1 MLHPVSSHIGDGRKE
16 LRIIIGQNSLTEI
29 GFISFAALLVLSLAG
44 LAKTRQCMTATYVAK
59 WANIYQL
66 LGSSDSQART
76 EWQVKLSTI
85 SLFKAFASE
94 TRYRSQP
101 DCMSVTSKSL
111 HICHIKIF
119 AYLFRQCLCRYHVT
133 REVSWPDV
141 GVDVVDGGGIGDDV
155 GDDSGIGGDVG
166 YDNRVGFYCVDC
178 VRYNSRQS
186 KGAEEYVSSS

>member
-44 LAKTRQCMTATYVAK
+44 LAKTRQCMTTAMYVAK

-85 SLFKAFASE
+85 SLFKAK
-94 TRYRSQP
+94 TLQVKP
-101 DCMSVTSKSL
+101 DTVLNLIACLLHQNLCTSVTLESL
-111 HICHIKIF
+111 HICYASVF
-119 AYLFRQCLCRYHVT
+119 A
-133 REVSWPDV
+133 D
-141 GVDVVDGGGIGDDV
+141 IM
-155 GDDSGIGGDVG
+155 
-166 YDNRVGFYCVDC
+166 
-178 VRYNSRQS
+178 
-186 KGAEEYVSSS
+186 